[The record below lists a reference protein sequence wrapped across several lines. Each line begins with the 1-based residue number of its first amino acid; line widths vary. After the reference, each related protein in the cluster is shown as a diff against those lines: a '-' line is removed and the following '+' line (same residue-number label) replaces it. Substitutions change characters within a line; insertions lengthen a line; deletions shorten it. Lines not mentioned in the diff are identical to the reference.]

1 MESSVYAL
9 EGQSTSRPP
18 LFNCT
23 NFSYWKAR
31 MQIFLRCI
39 DLNMLDVVT
48 NKYVEPTGRA
58 LTEPERHLATL
69 NVKAM
74 NALHCGLTPN
84 EFNRISTCTTAF
96 EIWDK
101 LGITHEGTP
110 QVKESKISSLV
121 HEYELFKMQKNESI
135 DSMYIRFTNIIN
147 QLHSLDKVYEN

>member
-1 MESSVYAL
+1 MAMESSVYAL

-18 LFNCT
+18 LFNGS

-58 LTEPERHLATL
+58 LTEPERHLAML

-96 EIWDK
+96 EI
-101 LGITHEGTP
+101 
-110 QVKESKISSLV
+110 
-121 HEYELFKMQKNESI
+121 
-135 DSMYIRFTNIIN
+135 
-147 QLHSLDKVYEN
+147 